1 MKYLIF
7 ILVFIVSISCK
18 KEVNSSGYNLI
29 GADPA
34 MVGAVDTFTI
44 RTSSRN
50 LDTSAT
56 NSPAYLL
63 LGSIND
69 PVFGKTEA
77 SFCSQLR
84 LITTS
89 PDFGEISSL
98 KIDSVVLSMRYLDNY
113 GLNKPLKFD
122 VFRISE
128 NLDINKVY
136 YSNSKINC
144 YSENLSINSNFKTPL
159 APGKYFINQFKDTI
173 YDQISIELDTMLGRE
188 LINKSKESP
197 STYASIENFNSWFKG
212 LKIVA
217 KNETQAYLDGAIYYI
232 SSAPRLTIYYKQGG
246 KNKQY
251 YFELNQNAVR
261 INLLDFNKSGYEV
274 DKPLANSNFYTQSN
288 SLRAYVELP
297 YITSISTNSV
307 VHSAKLEL
315 PYDNTNN
322 FIYTPGNQ
330 VSVMIE
336 NSSDDKRL
344 RMIGMGSIDTIKKLF
359 TIDLREHIQ
368 SVVAKKRINS
378 GLFISPREFSTTSTR
393 IKFINNGEITPKLY
407 LKVSSFKK

>member
-246 KNKQY
+246 ENKQY

-261 INLLDFNKSGYEV
+261 INLLDFNKFGYEV

-288 SLRAYVELP
+288 SLRAYIELP
-297 YITSISTNSV
+297 YLSNISTNSV

-322 FIYTPGNQ
+322 FIYSPGTQ

-336 NSSDDKRL
+336 NSTVDKRL
-344 RMIGMGSIDTIKKLF
+344 RMIGLGSIDTIKKVF
-359 TIDLREHIQ
+359 SIDLREHVQ
-368 SVVAKKRINS
+368 SVVSRKRINS
-378 GLFISPREFSTTSTR
+378 GLYISPREFSTTATR
-393 IKFINNGEITPKLY
+393 IKFINSGEITPKLY